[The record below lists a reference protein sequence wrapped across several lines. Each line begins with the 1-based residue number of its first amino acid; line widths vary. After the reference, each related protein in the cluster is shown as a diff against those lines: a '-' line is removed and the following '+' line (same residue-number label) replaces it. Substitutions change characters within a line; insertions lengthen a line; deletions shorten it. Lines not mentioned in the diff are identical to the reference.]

1 MIKMN
6 IIRGEDISQNKGKRS
21 VLAEKGVKRVFRRF
35 KIKRYNREE
44 DCIEIDYIEL
54 KERVRTGAI
63 LLDVRSAQEYQEG
76 HLEGAILVPEYEIEK
91 NIERMIS
98 NKHQEIIVY
107 CTSGSRS
114 KKACKTMKQKGYN
127 NLYNLKGGIDNI

>member
-1 MIKMN
+1 M
-6 IIRGEDISQNKGKRS
+6 
-21 VLAEKGVKRVFRRF
+21 FRKF
-35 KIKRYNREE
+35 KIKRYNRGQ

-54 KERVRTGAI
+54 KERVKTGAI

-91 NIERMIS
+91 NIEKII
-98 NKHQEIIVY
+98 NDKHQEIIIY

-114 KKACKTMKQKGYN
+114 KKAYKTMRRKGYD
-127 NLYNLKGGIDNI
+127 NLYNLKGGLDNI